1 MKKILALLL
10 ALAMIACLF
19 VGCNGNEAAQNGDD
33 SDKTSVNDQ
42 TNGDDSQNN
51 SAEGKTLKVG
61 MICIGDENDQG
72 YTYNFFRA
80 KEAVTEK
87 MAAQGVTIQWE
98 VITNQGEDEGVTDAC
113 IELAEGGCEVVICNS
128 YGHEPYMLK
137 AAPDYPDVQFIGCT
151 NLNSQFAGL
160 DNCHNAFANIYEGRY
175 VAGVVAGL
183 KIKELIDNGEI
194 TVDQAKIGYVGAFP
208 FAEVISGFT
217 AFYLGARSIVPEVTM
232 TVKYVSS
239 WSDATAEG
247 NAAQALCDE
256 GCVLIS
262 QHSDNTTPATVAQ
275 QNGVFHVGY
284 NNDMSGVA
292 PEASLIS
299 SRIDWSIYFEYL
311 FNCMLNGETPSKDW
325 TDGMD
330 SGAVVLTDLNT
341 AIAAEGTQ
349 EKIDEVIAGLADGSI
364 NVFAGP
370 WTGTG
375 TAYGADAPDTL
386 VMAEGE
392 FFKESDVAGGQTSAP
407 YFYWIIE
414 GITSEE

>member
-1 MKKILALLL
+1 MKKILALILV
-10 ALAMIACLF
+10 LAMVAAFF
-19 VGCNGNEAAQNGDD
+19 VGCGDTATED
-33 SDKTSVNDQ
+33 DEEQSVNQ
-42 TNGDDSQNN
+42 EANN
-51 SAEGKTLKVG
+51 DAPGNYAGRTLKVG

-72 YTYNFFRA
+72 YTYNFIRA
-80 KEAVTEK
+80 KEDVTER
-87 MAAQGVTIQWE
+87 MAAEGVTIDWQI
-98 VITNQGEDEGVTDAC
+98 ITNIGEDDSCTDAC
-113 IELAEGGCEVVICNS
+113 IELAEGGCEIVICNS
-128 YGHEPYMLK
+128 YGHEPFMLK
-137 AAPDYPDVQFIGCT
+137 VAADYPDVQFVGAT

-160 DNCHNAFANIYEGRY
+160 DNCHNAFADIYEGRY

-183 KIKELIDNGEI
+183 KIKELIDNGTI
-194 TVDQAKIGYVGAFP
+194 TVEQAKIGYVGAFP

-275 QNGVFHVGY
+275 QNGAFHVGY
-284 NNDMSGVA
+284 NNDMTAVA
-292 PEASLIS
+292 PGASLIS
-299 SRIDWSIYFEYL
+299 SRIDWTVYFEYIFKAVL
-311 FNCMLNGETPSKDW
+311 AGEVPAKDW
-325 TDGMD
+325 TAGMAE
-330 SGAVVLTDLNT
+330 GAVVVTELNT
-341 AIAAEGTQ
+341 AIAAPGTA
-349 EKIDEVIAGLADGSI
+349 EKIEEVIAGLADGTI

-386 VMAEGE
+386 TMPEGE
-392 FFKESDVAGGQTSAP
+392 YFKESDVEGGQTSAP
-407 YFYWIIE
+407 YFYWILE
-414 GITSEE
+414 GITSEG

>member
-1 MKKILALLL
+1 MKKVLALIL
-10 ALAMIACLF
+10 ALAMIACMF
-19 VGCNGNEAAQNGDD
+19 VGCSNEPAADD
-33 SDKTSVNDQ
+33 KDTPN
-42 TNGDDSQNN
+42 
-51 SAEGKTLKVG
+51 EGKTLKVG

-87 MAAQGVTIQWE
+87 MAAKGVTIQWE
-98 VITNQGEDEGVTDAC
+98 VITNQLEDEGVTDAC
-113 IELAEGGCEVVICNS
+113 IELAEGGCEIVICNS
-128 YGHEPYMLK
+128 YGHEPFMLK

-160 DNCHNAFANIYEGRY
+160 DNCHNAFADIYEGRY
-175 VAGVVAGL
+175 VAGVVAGM
-183 KIKELIDNGEI
+183 KIKELIDNGTI
-194 TVDQAKIGYVGAFP
+194 TVEEAKIGYVGAFP

-256 GCVLIS
+256 GCILIS

-284 NNDMSGVA
+284 NNDMAGVA

-299 SRIDWSIYFEYL
+299 SRIDWSVYFEYL
-311 FNCMLNGETPSKDW
+311 FTCAVNGETPAKDW
-325 TDGMD
+325 TAGMAE
-330 SGAVVLTDLNT
+330 GAVVLTDLNT

-349 EKIDEVIAGLADGSI
+349 AKMDEVIAGLADGSI

-370 WTGTG
+370 WSGTG

-386 VMAEGE
+386 TMAEGE
-392 FFKESDVAGGQTSAP
+392 FFKESDVANGQTSAP
-407 YFYWIIE
+407 YFYWILE

>member
-1 MKKILALLL
+1 MKKILAFILVL
-10 ALAMIACLF
+10 ALFCTLF
-19 VGCNGNEAAQNGDD
+19 AGCNKNPEEE
-33 SDKTSVNDQ
+33 
-42 TNGDDSQNN
+42 
-51 SAEGKTLKVG
+51 AEGDGKVLKVG

-72 YTYNFFRA
+72 YTYNFFRG

-87 MAAQGVTIQWE
+87 MAAKGVTLDWQI
-98 VITNQGEDEGVTDAC
+98 ITNVGEDDGVTDAC
-113 IELAEGGCEVVICNS
+113 IELAEGGCEVIICNS
-128 YGHEPYMLK
+128 YGHEPFMLK
-137 AAPDYPDVQFIGCT
+137 AAPDYPDVHFVGAT

-175 VAGVVAGL
+175 VAGVVAGM
-183 KIKELIDNGEI
+183 KIKELIDSGEI
-194 TVDQAKIGYVGAFP
+194 TPDQAKIGYVGAFP

-217 AFYLGARSIVPEVTM
+217 SFYLGARSIVPEVTM
-232 TVKYVSS
+232 NVKYVSS

-284 NNDMSGVA
+284 NNDMSQVA
-292 PEASLIS
+292 PEASLIA
-299 SRIDWSIYFEYL
+299 SRIDWSVYFEYL
-311 FNCMLNGETPSKDW
+311 FTCILNGEQPSKDW
-325 TDGMD
+325 TAGMKD
-330 SGAVVLTDLNT
+330 GAVVLTPLNEG
-341 AIAAEGTQ
+341 IAAPGTK
-349 EKIDEVIAGLADGSI
+349 EKMEEVIAAIGDGSLE
-364 NVFAGP
+364 VFAGP

-375 TAYGADAPDTL
+375 LAYGADAPDTKT
-386 VMAEGE
+386 MAEGE
-392 FFKESDVAGGQTSAP
+392 AFKESDVAGGQTSAP

>member
-1 MKKILALLL
+1 MKKVLALIL
-10 ALAMIACLF
+10 ALAMIACMF
-19 VGCNGNEAAQNGDD
+19 VGCSNEPAADD
-33 SDKTSVNDQ
+33 KDTPN
-42 TNGDDSQNN
+42 
-51 SAEGKTLKVG
+51 EGKTLKVG

-87 MAAQGVTIQWE
+87 MAAKGVTIQWE
-98 VITNQGEDEGVTDAC
+98 VITNQLEDEGVTDAC
-113 IELAEGGCEVVICNS
+113 IELAEGGCEIVICNS
-128 YGHEPYMLK
+128 YGHEPFMLK

-160 DNCHNAFANIYEGRY
+160 DNCHNAFADIYEGRY
-175 VAGVVAGL
+175 VAGVVAGM
-183 KIKELIDNGEI
+183 KIKELIDNGTI
-194 TVDQAKIGYVGAFP
+194 TVEEAKIGYVGAFP

-256 GCVLIS
+256 GCSLIS

-284 NNDMSGVA
+284 NNDMAGVA

-299 SRIDWSIYFEYL
+299 SRIDWSVYFEYL
-311 FNCMLNGETPSKDW
+311 FTCAVNGETPAKDW
-325 TDGMD
+325 TAGMAE
-330 SGAVVLTDLNT
+330 GAVVLTDLNT

-349 EKIDEVIAGLADGSI
+349 AKMDEVIAGLADGSI

-370 WTGTG
+370 WSGTG

-386 VMAEGE
+386 TMAEGE
-392 FFKESDVAGGQTSAP
+392 FFKESDVANGQTSAP
-407 YFYWIIE
+407 YFYWILE

>member
-1 MKKILALLL
+1 MKKILVLILILTLTVSLFA
-10 ALAMIACLF
+10 ACDSS
-19 VGCNGNEAAQNGDD
+19 GNGTDA
-33 SDKTSVNDQ
+33 S
-42 TNGDDSQNN
+42 TN
-51 SAEGKTLKVG
+51 GKTLKVG
-61 MICIGDENDQG
+61 LICIGDENDQG

-80 KEAVTEK
+80 KEAVTET
-87 MAAQGVTIQWE
+87 MAARGVNIQWE
-98 VITNQGEDEGVTDAC
+98 VITNQTEDEGVTDAC
-113 IELAEGGCEVVICNS
+113 IELAEGGCEIVICNS

-137 AAPDYPDVQFIGCT
+137 AAPNYPDVQFIGCT
-151 NLNSQFAGL
+151 NLNAQFTGL
-160 DNCHNAFANIYEGRY
+160 ENCHNAFADIYEGRY
-175 VAGVVAGL
+175 VAGVVAGM
-183 KIKELIDNGEI
+183 KIKELIDNGTI
-194 TVDQAKIGYVGAFP
+194 TAEEAKIGYVGAFP

-256 GCVLIS
+256 GCILIS

-284 NNDMSGVA
+284 NNDMSDVA

-299 SRIDWSIYFEYL
+299 CRIDWSVYFEYL
-311 FNCMLNGETPSKDW
+311 FTCAVNGEVPARDW
-325 TDGMD
+325 TAGIAE
-330 SGAVVLTDLNT
+330 GAVVLTELNT

-349 EKIDEVIAGLADGSI
+349 ARVEEVIAGLADGSV

-375 TAYGADAPDTL
+375 TAYGAEMPDTL
-386 VMAEGE
+386 TMAEGE
-392 FFKESDVAGGQTSAP
+392 LFQESDVDGGKTSAP

>member
-1 MKKILALLL
+1 MKKILALIL

-19 VGCNGNEAAQNGDD
+19 VGCSDHNDDNGDTPVD
-33 SDKTSVNDQ
+33 
-42 TNGDDSQNN
+42 
-51 SAEGKTLKVG
+51 GKTLKVG

-87 MAAQGVTIQWE
+87 MAAKGITVEWE
-98 VITNQGEDEGVTDAC
+98 VITNQSEDEGVTDAC
-113 IELAEGGCEVVICNS
+113 IELAEGGCEIVICNS
-128 YGHEPYMLK
+128 YGHEPFMLK

-151 NLNSQFAGL
+151 NLNAQFAGL
-160 DNCHNAFANIYEGRY
+160 ENCHNAFADIYEGRY
-175 VAGVVAGL
+175 VAGVVAGM
-183 KIKELIDNGEI
+183 KIKELIDNGTI
-194 TVDQAKIGYVGAFP
+194 TVEEAKIGYVGAYP

-256 GCVLIS
+256 GCILIS

-284 NNDMSGVA
+284 NNDMAGVA

-299 SRIDWSIYFEYL
+299 SRIDWSVYFEYL
-311 FNCMLNGETPSKDW
+311 FTCAVNDEAPAKDW
-325 TDGMD
+325 TAGMAE
-330 SGAVVLTDLNT
+330 GAVVLTDLNT
-341 AIAAEGTQ
+341 AIAAAGTQ
-349 EKIDEVIAGLADGSI
+349 EKMNEVIAGLADGSI
-364 NVFAGP
+364 NVFSGP

-375 TAYGADAPDTL
+375 TAYGAEAPDTL
-386 VMAEGE
+386 TMAEGE
-392 FFKESDVAGGQTSAP
+392 FFKESDVEGGKTSAP
-407 YFYWIIE
+407 YFYWILE